1 MQVAEVVRAE
11 LEDGCRRVRDGRLV
25 AVFPIRQDVV
35 DELLPLA
42 PGVPEGLSLRIGAD
56 RSLEA
61 RYGPLHARL
70 RLHPTAVLSP
80 APVVSIEVASQL
92 VAWGLRR
99 VRWPAGVR
107 IDGRHLHV
115 DLAAVPAL
123 ASLAPVWP
131 HVEQLAFDSE
141 SGRLDVQVALV
152 IQPPVED
159 P

>member
-1 MQVAEVVRAE
+1 MRVAEVVRAE
-11 LEDGCRRVRDGRLV
+11 LQGECRRVRDGRVL
-25 AVFPIRQDVV
+25 AVFPIRQDVL
-35 DELLPLA
+35 DELLPLT
-42 PGVPEGLSLRIGAD
+42 PGVPDGLSLRIEAD
-56 RSLEA
+56 RSLEV

-80 APVVSIEVASQL
+80 APVVSFEVASQL

-99 VRWPAGVR
+99 VRWPAGIR

-115 DLAAVPAL
+115 DLAAMPAL
-123 ASLAPVWP
+123 AALAPVWP

-159 P
+159 A